1 MATTMIHVL
10 AMLHAGIEGIEGLRD
25 YESRVIPIM
34 SMHGGRLLSAFRP
47 NGNEHPEIP
56 DEIHLIE
63 FPSEEAFQS
72 YRSDPE
78 VARLAER
85 RGVAISKTAIY
96 VSQELLD
103 YKDGKS

>member
-10 AMLHAGIEGIEGLRD
+10 AMLHAGSEGIEGLQD
-25 YESRVIPIM
+25 YESRAIPIM
-34 SMHGGRLLSAFRP
+34 KMHGGRVLSAFRP
-47 NGNEHPEIP
+47 EGHEHPEIP

-72 YRSDPE
+72 FRSDSQ

-85 RGVAISKTAIY
+85 RALAISKTVIY
-96 VSQELLD
+96 RSEELLD

>member
-1 MATTMIHVL
+1 MTKNMIHVL
-10 AMLHAGIEGIEGLRD
+10 AMLHAGNEGIEGLQD

-34 SMHGGRLLSAFRP
+34 SAHGGRLLSAFRP
-47 NGNEHPEIP
+47 KGSEHPEIP

-63 FPSEEAFQS
+63 FPSEEAFQA

-85 RGVAISKTAIY
+85 RGVVISKTAIY
-96 VSQELLD
+96 VSEELLD
-103 YKDGKS
+103 YKGGKF